1 MEYLLSAET
10 IDSRSNK
17 YPSNRHLSFQRGS
30 NPQPPALPDFLQK
43 PVRFFTWILILIH
56 RILQHFIM
64 SNDIITYHHSTTI
77 QLLYQLSYR
86 SIFSCEWIA
95 RIELAPFVWKTNI
108 LTVIRYPQVSE
119 RSACFLPLYIIIKEK
134 HLLLSA
140 RFQRNRTSCDSRMHS
155 AEQNQDLQSKS
166 YIYACIDGTSRP

>member
-1 MEYLLSAET
+1 MHPHYV
-10 IDSRSNK
+10 RSNDLLHK
-17 YPSNRHLSFQRGS
+17 S
-30 NPQPPALPDFLQK
+30 LPVTK
-43 PVRFFTWILILIH
+43 
-56 RILQHFIM
+56 
-64 SNDIITYHHSTTI
+64 

-86 SIFSCEWIA
+86 SIFNCEWIA

-155 AEQNQDLQSKS
+155 AEQNQDLQSKA
-166 YIYACIDGTSRP
+166 YIYACIDGTSRPYRSRTYTSSFVAKYSIRYTNGPVPTERIELPTSSL